1 MARKTQRKINN
12 NIRQLR
18 IDDLKTFEAIT
29 EKQKETYKAYDEEKN
44 LLLHGLAG
52 TGKSFVSL
60 YLALEEVLDPSND
73 YENVYI
79 VRSTVPTREM
89 GFLPGT
95 EEEKIAIYEAPY
107 RSICTELFGESD
119 AYNMLK
125 RQQVIHFMSTS
136 YVRGL
141 TINDSIVIVDEMQNL
156 NLHELDS
163 IITRLGKNSKIIF
176 CGDYTQTDL
185 LKNSDKQGII
195 TFMKILNSMSHFASI
210 EFGIDDIVRSALI
223 REYIVA
229 KHNLGVST

>member
-1 MARKTQRKINN
+1 MARKTQRKTNN

-60 YLALEEVLDPSND
+60 YLALEEVLDPSSD
-73 YENVYI
+73 YENIYI

-107 RSICTELFGESD
+107 RSICSELFDESD

-125 RQQVIHFMSTS
+125 RQNLVTFMSTS

-141 TINDSIVIVDEMQNL
+141 TINNAIVIVDELQNL
-156 NLHELDS
+156 TFHELDS

-176 CGDYTQTDL
+176 CGDYTQSDL
-185 LKNSDKQGII
+185 IKSSDRQGILR
-195 TFMKILNSMSHFASI
+195 FMKILDSMSHFACI

-223 REYIVA
+223 REYIIA
-229 KHNLGVST
+229 KHKLGVST

>member
-1 MARKTQRKINN
+1 MARKKEKINN

-29 EKQKETYKAYDEEKN
+29 KKQQDTFKNYDEGQN

-52 TGKSFVSL
+52 TGKTFISL
-60 YLALEEVLDPSND
+60 YLALEEVMDASSD
-73 YENVYI
+73 YSSIYI

-89 GFLPGT
+89 GFLPGN
-95 EEEKIAIYEAPY
+95 EEEKIGIYEAPY
-107 RSICTELFGESD
+107 RSICRELFDESE

-125 RQQVIHFMSTS
+125 RQKVVNFISTS
-136 YVRGL
+136 YIRGL
-141 TINDSIVIVDEMQNL
+141 TINNSIVIVDEMQNL

-185 LKNSDKQGII
+185 IKQQEKQGIVR
-195 TFMKILNSMSHFASI
+195 FMEILNSMNHFSSV
-210 EFGIDDIVRSALI
+210 EFGIDDIVRSPLI
-223 REYIVA
+223 KEYIVA
-229 KHNLGVST
+229 KHKLGVSI

>member
-1 MARKTQRKINN
+1 MARKTQRKTNN

-195 TFMKILNSMSHFASI
+195 TFMKILNSMSHFACI

-223 REYIVA
+223 REYIIA
-229 KHNLGVST
+229 KHKLGVST

>member
-1 MARKTQRKINN
+1 MARKKQRTVNN

-18 IDDLKTFEAIT
+18 IDDLKTFEPIT
-29 EKQKETYKAYDEEKN
+29 EKQRETYKAYDEEKN

-73 YENVYI
+73 YEDIYI

-107 RSICTELFGESD
+107 RSICSELFDESD

-125 RQQVIHFMSTS
+125 RQKIVTFMSTS

-141 TINDSIVIVDEMQNL
+141 TINNAIVIVDELQNL
-156 NLHELDS
+156 TFHELDS
-163 IITRLGKNSKIIF
+163 VITRLGKNSKIIF
-176 CGDYTQTDL
+176 CGDYTQSDL
-185 LKNSDKQGII
+185 VKSNDRQGILR
-195 TFMKILNSMSHFASI
+195 FMKILNSMNHFASI

-223 REYIVA
+223 RDYIVT
-229 KHNLGVST
+229 KHNLGISA